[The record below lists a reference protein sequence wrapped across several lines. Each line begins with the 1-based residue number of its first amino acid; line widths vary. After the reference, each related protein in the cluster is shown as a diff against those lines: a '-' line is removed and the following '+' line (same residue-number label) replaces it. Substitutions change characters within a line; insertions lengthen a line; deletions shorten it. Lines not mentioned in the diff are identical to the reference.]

1 MAATSGPLGEAGA
14 AAAQK
19 ELVRARELFEQAAA
33 AGDGAGMVGLGDC
46 HYFGRGG
53 LAAEP
58 LVALAWYTLAPT
70 LNPNPNPKPQPQPQ
84 PSPSP

>member
-1 MAATSGPLGEAGA
+1 MVATSGPLGEAGA

-33 AGDGAGMVGLGDC
+33 VGDGAGMVGLGDC

-70 LNPNPNPKPQPQPQ
+70 QNPQPQ
-84 PSPSP
+84 PSPSPSPSPSR

>member
-1 MAATSGPLGEAGA
+1 MVATSAPLGEAGA

-33 AGDGAGMVGLGDC
+33 VGEGAGMVGLGDC

-70 LNPNPNPKPQPQPQ
+70 QNPQPQ
-84 PSPSP
+84 PSPSPSP